1 MSSNFYTKLLT
12 ERGKVDFKLQTVKFC
27 IPNWCSNSSVVERE
41 ENFDPNHWQ
50 SELSLE
56 EIREIEENCELVMT
70 ALNYTKYSQKEND
83 RLLKQSI

>member
-1 MSSNFYTKLLT
+1 MV
-12 ERGKVDFKLQTVKFC
+12 G
-27 IPNWCSNSSVVERE
+27 RE

-70 ALNYTKYSQKEND
+70 ELNYSKYSQTEDDVN
-83 RLLKQSI
+83 

>member
-1 MSSNFYTKLLT
+1 MSINIYMKQLT
-12 ERGKVDFKLQTVKFC
+12 ERGVYLC
-27 IPNWCSNSSVVERE
+27 IFHLEKYLLWTCSSNSSVVERD

-70 ALNYTKYSQKEND
+70 TLDYSKYNESERED
-83 RLLKQSI
+83 HS